1 VGRNILINQSTWPIL
16 KRKIS
21 TKVFFLSNY
30 SYIICTSISQKLS
43 NNFKMINKILK
54 YADIKSAEFEQ
65 STLQIAI
72 KEAY

>member
-1 VGRNILINQSTWPIL
+1 LANFEKKNKHKSV
-16 KRKIS
+16 
-21 TKVFFLSNY
+21 FLSNY